1 MKQVSGR
8 NSWFVL
14 GRVLLFMVGC
24 AATLAAATPLFAN
37 FPGIWQE
44 LSAGLTAA
52 LGALLLT
59 LAFAHWERLRLK
71 DVGVAP
77 DSGSLGHLLLG
88 FIAGVLIVGIWA
100 SALILTCGLK
110 LAPEPERLPAHV
122 AMQLAVYVVLSC
134 REELGF
140 HGYPLRRL
148 NQVFGLWPAQIL
160 VALIFALEHKVG
172 GSSWAQAFLGS
183 GMGSLLFGMASI
195 ATRGLA
201 VPIGMHAAW
210 NFGQW
215 MLGLKGAHGLWQVIV
230 PEGRAEA
237 IENIA
242 MIIYIALFGIATMVL
257 WLWHRRSAHN

>member
-1 MKQVSGR
+1 
-8 NSWFVL
+8 
-14 GRVLLFMVGC
+14 MVGC

-59 LAFAHWERLRLK
+59 LVFVHWERLRLK

-77 DSGSLGHLLLG
+77 GSGSLGRLLLG
-88 FIAGVLIVGIWA
+88 FIAGLLIVGIWA

-110 LAPEPERLPAHV
+110 LAPEPHPLSAHPAI
-122 AMQLAVYVVLSC
+122 QLAVYVVLSC

-140 HGYPLRRL
+140 HGFPLRRL

-172 GSSWAQAFLGS
+172 GSSWVQAFLGS

-195 ATRGLA
+195 ATKGLA

-215 MLGLKGAHGLWQVIV
+215 ILGLKGAYGVWRVIV
-230 PEGRAEA
+230 PEGHAEVT
-237 IENIA
+237 ET
-242 MIIYIALFGIATMVL
+242 IALMIYVALFSSATIVL
-257 WLWHRRSAHN
+257 WLSGRRSTRT